1 MADASNAMTDP
12 ALPAVLIEIS
22 EVIGSEAM
30 WVLVRECGGTSIYIP
45 ASIGQGHWL
54 ARLVG
59 LESAKKLSLHFR
71 DSTAD
76 LTPIGRKLLIP
87 MASASQTAQAW
98 RRVLDAQP
106 SLTEIA
112 RQMGVHER
120 TALRRR
126 NRWREQSSE
135 DQGDLFS
142 R

>member
-1 MADASNAMTDP
+1 MADP
-12 ALPAVLIEIS
+12 PLPAVLIEIA

-30 WVLVRECGGTSIYIP
+30 WALVRACGGTSIYIP
-45 ASIGQGHWL
+45 ANIGQGHWL
-54 ARLVG
+54 AGLVG
-59 LESAKKLSLHFR
+59 LDAARQLALHFR
-71 DSTAD
+71 DTTAD

-87 MASASQTAQAW
+87 MASASQNAHAW

-126 NRWREQSSE
+126 NRWREQASE
-135 DQGDLFS
+135 DQGNLF
-142 R
+142 